1 MAESAAQ
8 IQYRQEYISGFE
20 LSESLTR
27 QTVTTEAIVKGQ
39 QAVFLVVDSGGA
51 EAVTRGLNGLIPGR
65 PDNNTQNTVTLTEWH
80 DKPIKPGFNIF
91 ISQGDQRKA
100 MNETSYKVM
109 NHKIDSQIITELNTA
124 TQDTGGAQPGS
135 LPMIQHAL
143 TILGNNEVP
152 FDGNI
157 SALISPAFYSYM
169 MQIKQFTNV
178 DYVNNKPFSGML
190 TMFRWNNVNWIVHP
204 NLPGKGTNAEK
215 CFMYHKAA
223 IGHAMDKGGI
233 TYTADYNKEQDYS
246 WALATGYMGVKLLQ
260 SEGIVVMNHDGS
272 AFALA

>member
-80 DKPIKPGFNIF
+80 DKPIKTGFNIF

-272 AFALA
+272 AFAAL